1 MKLETKLKHTPAP
14 WQLST
19 TEEWNYNRHGC
30 LMVGGG
36 DDGSDIVALIRTNCS
51 DVCTDSE
58 SANARLIAAAP
69 ELLDA
74 LSAMVAVMHATYDK
88 LDEYVASGDHV
99 NRNPLANKQVQA
111 VADMATDALTKAI
124 GEIRYDTLDYD
135 TK

>member
-14 WQLST
+14 WQLSA

-36 DDGSDIVALIRTNCS
+36 DDGSDIVAQIRTNCS

-69 ELLDA
+69 ELLAALRYIVIGDEDHEDLDVSLDVSARRKADA
-74 LSAMVAVMHATYDK
+74 A
-88 LDEYVASGDHV
+88 
-99 NRNPLANKQVQA
+99 LA
-111 VADMATDALTKAI
+111 KAI
-124 GEIRYDTLDYD
+124 GETQE
-135 TK
+135 

>member
-19 TEEWNYNRHGC
+19 IDGEDC

-36 DDGSDIVALIRTNCS
+36 DDGSMIVADIRTDFTMWSNPH
-51 DVCTDSE
+51 DVVA
-58 SANARLIAAAP
+58 ANARLIAAAP
-69 ELLDA
+69 ELLAA
-74 LSAMVAVMHATYDK
+74 LSEMVAVMHATYDK
-88 LDEYVASGDHV
+88 LGEFVQTGDHV
-99 NRNPLANKQVQA
+99 MRNPLANKQVQA

>member
-19 TEEWNYNRHGC
+19 IDGEDC

-36 DDGSDIVALIRTNCS
+36 DDGSMIVADIRTNDPH
-51 DVCTDSE
+51 DVVA
-58 SANARLIAAAP
+58 ANARLIAAAP
-69 ELLDA
+69 ELLAA
-74 LSAMVAVMHATYDK
+74 LSEMVAVMHALWDHQEELCK
-88 LDEYVASGDHV
+88 SGDIP
-99 NRNPLANKQVQA
+99 RNTMANKPMMNA
-111 VADMATDALTKAI
+111 ANMATDALTKAI

>member
-1 MKLETKLKHTPAP
+1 MKNETKLKHTPAP

-69 ELLDA
+69 ELLAA
-74 LSAMVAVMHATYDK
+74 LSEMVAVMHALWDHQEE
-88 LDEYVASGDHV
+88 LCESGDIP
-99 NRNPLANKQVQA
+99 RNTMANKPMMNA
-111 VADMATDALTKAI
+111 ANMATDALNKAI
-124 GEIRYDTLDYD
+124 GENQE
-135 TK
+135 

>member
-14 WQLST
+14 WQLLQRIT
-19 TEEWNYNRHGC
+19 IDGEDC

-36 DDGSDIVALIRTNCS
+36 DDGSMIVADIRTRFS
-51 DVCTDSE
+51 DVYSESE

-88 LDEYVASGDHV
+88 LDEYVAAGDDML
-99 NRNPLANKQVQA
+99 RNPLANKQVQDI
-111 VADMATDALTKAI
+111 ADMATDALTKAI
-124 GEIRYDTLDYD
+124 GENQE
-135 TK
+135 

>member
-19 TEEWNYNRHGC
+19 ITSSEMYTIDGEDC

-36 DDGSDIVALIRTNCS
+36 DDGSMIVADIRT
-51 DVCTDSE
+51 DDPRYVVA
-58 SANARLIAAAP
+58 ANARLIAAAP

-88 LDEYVASGDHV
+88 LDEYVAAGDDML
-99 NRNPLANKQVQA
+99 RNPLANKQVQA

>member
-74 LSAMVAVMHATYDK
+74 LMHVVALLHATHNA
-88 LDEYVASGDHV
+88 LGEFVQTGDHV
-99 NRNPLANKQVQA
+99 MRNPLDNKRVQDI
-111 VADMATDALTKAI
+111 ADMATDALNKAI
-124 GEIRYDTLDYD
+124 GENQE
-135 TK
+135 